1 MRTRGRNSAAAKAAP
16 VLVSGGFG
24 QRPEPP
30 AEFNECQA
38 EIWRDIVASEDPRF
52 FATAVLRSLLADFCR
67 HREAIAKV
75 NEMIDQFDPEWLR
88 QNDGLARYHTLLRIR
103 DAETR
108 ASSTLSTKLRLT
120 NQSRLSKEVAGT
132 AARRASHELKPW
144 EM

>member
-16 VLVSGGFG
+16 VLINGGLG

-38 EIWRDIVASEDPRF
+38 EIWREIVASEDPNF

-75 NEMIDQFDPEWLR
+75 NEMVDGFDHEWLR
-88 QNDGLARYHTLLRIR
+88 QNDGLARYKTLLIIR
-103 DAETR
+103 EAETR
-108 ASSTLSTKLRLT
+108 ASISLATKLRLT
-120 NQSRLSKEVAGT
+120 NQSRLTPDNAGS
-132 AARRASHELKPW
+132 AARKASQKLKPW